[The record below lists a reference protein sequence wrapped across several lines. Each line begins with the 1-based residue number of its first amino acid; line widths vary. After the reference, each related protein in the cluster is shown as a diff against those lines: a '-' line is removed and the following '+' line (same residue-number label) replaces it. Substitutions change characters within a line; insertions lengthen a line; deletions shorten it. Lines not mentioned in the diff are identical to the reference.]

1 MLDAVLRFF
10 GFSFSV
16 FLVFFFIFAAILT
29 FIALVHALLRARQ
42 PQAAL
47 GWVLA
52 IIFIPYAGAITYLI
66 FGVNRVDSRAARL
79 LRKVVEARQAVLQSG
94 QITIS
99 GIASAAEIRAAPADI
114 LNVGVA
120 NPSAMLLLGG
130 NNFTPLVNGENAY
143 PVMLEAINKAQKE
156 VFLCTYIFQGKR
168 YAQDFSNALLAAKKR
183 GVDVRLLVD
192 GIGVFPTW
200 NKPWRHLHKEGVKVA
215 HFLSPHLLPFQF
227 SINLRNH
234 RKVLVADEV
243 AFTGG
248 MNVDDAHVVHD
259 TPNVPAVDATDDTQS
274 SFTKSMKGKVQDL
287 HFCVEGPVV
296 LELREGFLMDWA
308 FCTGETDAKNVVF
321 PTRKGNMDARV
332 ILDGPGTPSDTMLDL
347 FCGVI
352 SCARK
357 RVMVFTPYF
366 LPPQELVSAFNC
378 AVARGVEVTIVL
390 SEELD
395 HHYLGW
401 ATDHVLPVLL
411 SQGVRIFRQPPPFA
425 HTKLLLIDDEYV
437 NLGSTNLDPRS
448 LSLNFEMNVEVFSK
462 FLNQELTVY
471 AEKVL
476 ANCYEVTEA
485 SLENLSF
492 LKRVRNAATWIF
504 SPYL

>member
-10 GFSFSV
+10 GFSVTV
-16 FLVFFFIFAAILT
+16 FVILFFAFAALLT
-29 FIALVHALLRARQ
+29 FMALVHALLRARQ

-52 IIFIPYAGAITYLI
+52 IIFIPYLGAIAYLI

-79 LRKVVEARQAVLQSG
+79 LRKVVEQRQQVIQTS
-94 QITIS
+94 QISLKGYGALETDDI
-99 GIASAAEIRAAPADI
+99 PAD
-114 LNVGVA
+114 LVRVGLS
-120 NPSAMLLLGG
+120 NPSTLPLLGG
-130 NNFTPLVNGENAY
+130 NKFTPLSNGENAY
-143 PVMLEAINKAQKE
+143 PVMLDAINNAKKE
-156 VFLCTYIFQGKR
+156 VFLCTYIFQGKH
-168 YAQDFSNALLAAKKR
+168 YAQDFSDALLAAKKR

-192 GIGVFPTW
+192 GIGIFPAR
-200 NKPWRHLHKEGVKVA
+200 NKPWCHLHEEGVKVA
-215 HFLSPHLLPFQF
+215 RFLPPRIIPFQF

-234 RKVLVADEV
+234 RKVLVADDV

-259 TPNVPAVDATDDTQS
+259 PFAQN
-274 SFTKSMKGKVQDL
+274 MKGKVQDL

-308 FCTGETDAKNVVF
+308 FCTGETLADDVVF
-321 PTRKGNMDARV
+321 PARKGDMDARV
-332 ILDGPGTPSDTMLDL
+332 IMDGPGTPSDTMLDL

-352 SCARK
+352 SCAQK
-357 RVMVFTPYF
+357 RVLVFTPYF

-395 HHYLGW
+395 HQYLGW
-401 ATDHVLPVLL
+401 ATDHMLPVLL

-448 LSLNFEMNVEVFSK
+448 LSLNFEMNVEVFSQS
-462 FLNQELTVY
+462 LNQQLTVY

-476 ANCYEVTEA
+476 ANCYEVTEE
-485 SLENLSF
+485 SLQNLS
-492 LKRVRNAATWIF
+492 LARRVRNAATWIF